1 MIELEHAPKAH
12 RAVMRPLTP
21 TDVAKSL
28 LWIREAQEHINSCA
42 DDFDDT
48 ESLAA
53 AQELQ
58 AFVDREWD
66 ALGSLV
72 SHCAKPYSVL
82 LDRGP

>member
-28 LWIREAQEHINSCA
+28 LWIREAQE
-42 DDFDDT
+42 
-48 ESLAA
+48 
-53 AQELQ
+53 LQ

-72 SHCAKPYSVL
+72 SHCAKPFSVL
-82 LDRGP
+82 RDRGP